1 MLMARRRCGRAA
13 VPWMSPLL
21 LRLLLTEGS
30 SVPTSVTQ
38 FTAYSCDTGPTT
50 GSGPWAPSAG
60 RSNETLTSFGGN
72 VYSAIRLGHPRASA
86 TNPKPAP
93 CNSYNA
99 SADPLGPCFTS
110 PAEAKAYLGTI
121 PAGHRAISLEGQPTL
136 YTIQIGNLTVPRHL
150 ECFDPIADS
159 VNGPWLD
166 AWSETVHARFQ
177 KWFEEF
183 HSLGGQVRGFALTA
197 TNYSSC
203 CYFAKYNLNYCT
215 AAAGSSLP
223 LPLDSQRM

>member
-1 MLMARRRCGRAA
+1 MPGACIAQFGRG
-13 VPWMSPLL
+13 PNRDWQKI
-21 LRLLLTEGS
+21 T
-30 SVPTSVTQ
+30 
-38 FTAYSCDTGPTT
+38 CDTGPTT
-50 GSGPWAPSAG
+50 GSGPWAPAG

-72 VYSAIRLGHPRASA
+72 VYSAIRLGHPRAST
-86 TNPKPAP
+86 TNSKPAP

-183 HSLGGQVRGFALTA
+183 HSLGGQVGSLSQPFH
-197 TNYSSC
+197 
-203 CYFAKYNLNYCT
+203 
-215 AAAGSSLP
+215 SSLP
-223 LPLDSQRM
+223 LPLDSQSAFAAMGRQVDIVMLDWENGAAFYDWVA